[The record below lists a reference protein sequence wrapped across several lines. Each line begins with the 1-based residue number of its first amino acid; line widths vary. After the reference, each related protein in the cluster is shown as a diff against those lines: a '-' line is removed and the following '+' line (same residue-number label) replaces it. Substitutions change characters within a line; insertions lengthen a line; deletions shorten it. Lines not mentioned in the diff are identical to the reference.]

1 MYNET
6 ILWIEI
12 DDEVPCCLSQRWKT
26 AYVGFFGFICV
37 YAVRVNLSVAIVCMV
52 KSQNLT
58 TGGTEENGTIIYQ
71 GPCRAEAESSSVY
84 EVNWGAVSRLMCL
97 SVRIFIGIGVT
108 NWYTHIIWYSHLF
121 IFNQDLMLFFTFKK
135 YIYLM
140 YINDRKVTNFK
151 DQTWKDPMTVQFYQE
166 HLKWRCN
173 CLHIL

>member
-97 SVRIFIGIGVT
+97 SVRIFIGIGIT
-108 NWYTHIIWYSHLF
+108 NCYTYTSFDTVIFLF
-121 IFNQDLMLFFTFKK
+121 FNQDLMLFFSFKK

-140 YINDRKVTNFK
+140 YINDRKVTTFK
-151 DQTWKDPMTVQFYQE
+151 NQTWIDPMTVQ
-166 HLKWRCN
+166 LLSRTSKMKT
-173 CLHIL
+173 

>member
-108 NWYTHIIWYSHLF
+108 NWYTYTSFDTLIFLF
-121 IFNQDLMLFFTFKK
+121 FNQDLMLFFTCT
-135 YIYLM
+135 YL
-140 YINDRKVTNFK
+140 YT
-151 DQTWKDPMTVQFYQE
+151 
-166 HLKWRCN
+166 
-173 CLHIL
+173 

>member
-108 NWYTHIIWYSHLF
+108 NWYTYTSNL
-121 IFNQDLMLFFTFKK
+121 DLMLFFTFKK

-140 YINDRKVTNFK
+140 YINDRKVTTSKN
-151 DQTWKDPMTVQFYQE
+151 QTWIDPMTVQ
-166 HLKWRCN
+166 LLSRTSKMKT
-173 CLHIL
+173 

>member
-1 MYNET
+1 MKMYNET
-6 ILWIEI
+6 ILCIEI

-84 EVNWGAVSRLMCL
+84 EVN
-97 SVRIFIGIGVT
+97 
-108 NWYTHIIWYSHLF
+108 
-121 IFNQDLMLFFTFKK
+121 
-135 YIYLM
+135 
-140 YINDRKVTNFK
+140 
-151 DQTWKDPMTVQFYQE
+151 
-166 HLKWRCN
+166 
-173 CLHIL
+173 